1 MNFLA
6 WIFLGLI
13 AGALAKFIYPGRQGG
28 GIFSTMILGI
38 VGAFIGGTLHT
49 LATTGKF
56 ELGAASGT
64 GFWVSLGIAIIGS
77 MIAIFLWGLFTR
89 KAT

>member
-1 MNFLA
+1 MDFLA

-28 GIFSTMILGI
+28 GIFSTMILGV

-49 LATTGKF
+49 LAMTGKF
-56 ELGAASGT
+56 VLGAASGP
-64 GFWVSLGIAIIGS
+64 GFWTSLGIAIVGS
-77 MIAIFLWGLFTR
+77 MIAIFIWGLFTR